1 MICVRSINDYD
12 SHSCFFTFPLRLC
25 PAGVIYPMMGFRMKS
40 LFGPRKSAL
49 CAALLS
55 ALTLTAWQA
64 SAEET
69 PPAKAPASL
78 SQRTL
83 GDGLYEMAYL
93 PAQSALVVASAQG
106 FKAVNGGMI
115 YRLDPTTLATK
126 AETHTD
132 LKNFGMA
139 VADDGKAFYTTN
151 SLDGG
156 ISKVDAQSGKVLQR
170 LMFVGKDKDGDPIG
184 AREVLFHNNQ
194 LFIGRVADPGFISIV
209 DAKTMTLKGRIDNAG
224 KWVTG
229 LIYSPLTDRIYAA
242 NGGGEILVINP
253 ASHKIE
259 QRWTPGDGKEY
270 LFLNLAEDPATG
282 RLFVTDDSK
291 AKTTLVFDERTGKVI
306 KRIDGDALGIKFSA
320 KRNEVYIS
328 QRESKKVLQLDATT
342 YALKNARSF
351 ASHPNSLLL
360 SPDQDTLYVSIKQD
374 FNEDN
379 STTGPD
385 SVARIKLN

>member
-1 MICVRSINDYD
+1 
-12 SHSCFFTFPLRLC
+12 
-25 PAGVIYPMMGFRMKS
+25 MKS

-64 SAEET
+64 SAEAT
-69 PPAKAPASL
+69 PPAKAPESL

-93 PAQSALVVASAQG
+93 SAQSALVVASAQG

-115 YRLDPTTLATK
+115 YRLDPTTLATRT
-126 AETHTD
+126 ETHTD

-156 ISKVDAQSGKVLQR
+156 VSKVDAQSGKVLQR

-209 DAKTMTLKGRIDNAG
+209 DTQTMTLKGRIDNAG

-229 LIYSPLTDRIYAA
+229 LIYSPHNDRIYAA

-291 AKTTLVFDERTGKVI
+291 AKATLVFDERTGKVI

-320 KRNEVYIS
+320 KRNEIYIS
-328 QRESKKVLQLDATT
+328 QRESKKVLQLDAAT
-342 YALKNARSF
+342 YALKNAWSF

-379 STTGPD
+379 STKGPD